1 MAADTGTAAATMADF
16 FQADFFLVDTR
27 PLMMIKKYI
36 VRERER
42 RERESERERERER
55 ENQFA
60 SKLQIISL

>member
-1 MAADTGTAAATMADF
+1 MADF

-42 RERESERERERER
+42 RERESDR
-55 ENQFA
+55 
-60 SKLQIISL
+60 

>member
-42 RERESERERERER
+42 RERESDR
-55 ENQFA
+55 
-60 SKLQIISL
+60 

>member
-1 MAADTGTAAATMADF
+1 MADF

-55 ENQFA
+55 ERENQFA